1 MKHSKSAWI
10 FALVLLW
17 AGIALLVSSSSA
29 SEPELIPREI
39 LFGNPLKTAPTISPD
54 GKLLAYLAPLDNVLN
69 VWVRTVGAEDDRVVI
84 KDNDR
89 GIRRYFW
96 AASSTSVLSSS
107 VVATVELAKFPP
119 VPTEAP
125 QSPGVEAIL
134 SMLNCLCGCDL
145 LVSECACGK
154 ANEISAFVGTLVNG
168 ADSKSIVLD
177 KLVEEYGLAIL
188 ADGEE
193 PSKRQPPEAGLV
205 TPAEIA
211 AEVIPQEGAP
221 TPYGVSLSLNNTR
234 RFIDYYHAV
243 TLTPEQE
250 STMRNALLPLKA
262 PCCDDKSM
270 ATCCCPCNLAKSVW
284 GLSNYLIV
292 EKNYDVDQVRES
304 ALQWLRF
311 IHSDYYVIQELS
323 NRGIDPGMYG
333 LSHENACYVD
343 ECELPFVNGGCGG
356 MGELRQ

>member
-17 AGIALLVSSSSA
+17 AGIGLLVSSSSA

-39 LFGNPLKTAPTISPD
+39 PFGNPVKTAPTISPD
-54 GKLLAYLAPLDNVLN
+54 GKLLTYLAPVDDVLN

-89 GIRRYFW
+89 GDTPLFLE
-96 AASSTSVLSSS
+96 ASSTLVLSSL
-107 VVATVELAKFPP
+107 VVATVKLAKFSP
-119 VPTEAP
+119 VPTKTP

-134 SMLNCLCGCDL
+134 SMLNCPC
-145 LVSECACGK
+145 E
-154 ANEISAFVGTLVNG
+154 
-168 ADSKSIVLD
+168 
-177 KLVEEYGLAIL
+177 
-188 ADGEE
+188 EE
-193 PSKRQPPEAGLV
+193 PSKRQPPEDGLV
-205 TPAEIA
+205 MPAEIA
-211 AEVIPQEGAP
+211 EIAAQVIPQEGAP
-221 TPYGVSLSLNNTR
+221 TSYGVSLSLNNTR
-234 RFIDYYHAV
+234 RFMDYYHAV

-250 STMRNALLPLKA
+250 STIRNALLPLKA

-270 ATCCCPCNLAKSVW
+270 AACCCPCNLAKSVW
-284 GLSNYLIV
+284 GLSNYLVV

-343 ECELPFVNGGCGG
+343 ECELPFVDGGCGG